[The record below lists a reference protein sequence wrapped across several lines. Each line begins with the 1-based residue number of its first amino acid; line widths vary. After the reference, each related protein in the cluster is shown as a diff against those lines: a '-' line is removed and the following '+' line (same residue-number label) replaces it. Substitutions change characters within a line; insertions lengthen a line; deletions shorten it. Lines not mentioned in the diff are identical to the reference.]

1 MTGESARIARDSAG
15 WGRAAQADDTAM
27 TTRSRRGGRT
37 LPLGRAG
44 ARPYDRDMSKKE
56 KSGESTIALNK
67 RAKFDYHL
75 EERFEAGIAL
85 EGWEVKALR
94 AGKGQLVDTHVH
106 VQGGEAFLLNA
117 LITPLP
123 QASTHV
129 NPAPTRS
136 RKLLLHRREIAR
148 VFAAISQKGY
158 TAVATAMYWKGP
170 LVKVEIALAKGKKEH
185 DKREDKKEKDWQR
198 DKQRILKQ
206 SA

>member
-1 MTGESARIARDSAG
+1 MTQR
-15 WGRAAQADDTAM
+15 QAV
-27 TTRSRRGGRT
+27 
-37 LPLGRAG
+37 LPLGMA
-44 ARPYDRDMSKKE
+44 APPPYDSAMSKDKRY
-56 KSGESTIALNK
+56 GFGNTIALNK

-75 EERFEAGIAL
+75 DERFEAGVAL

-106 VQGGEAFLLNA
+106 VQDGEAWLLNA
-117 LITPLP
+117 LITPLQ

-129 NPAPTRS
+129 TPSAQRN
-136 RKLLLHRREIAR
+136 RKLLLHKKEIAR
-148 VFAAISQKGY
+148 LFSSISQKGA

-170 LVKVEIALAKGKKEH
+170 LVKVEVALARGKKQH

-198 DKQRILKQ
+198 DKQRLMKH